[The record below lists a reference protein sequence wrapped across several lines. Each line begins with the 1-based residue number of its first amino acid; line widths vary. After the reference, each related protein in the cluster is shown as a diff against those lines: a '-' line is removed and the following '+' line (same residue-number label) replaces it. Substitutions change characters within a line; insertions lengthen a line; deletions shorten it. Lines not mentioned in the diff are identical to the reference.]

1 MKSTKKT
8 RLQVIIA
15 VVGLLILAYYL
26 SKWIEKKMTSSDDG
40 DDFSFGVGR
49 GSSDDNT
56 PATFPLRKGSGISL
70 PGSQEVLHLQ
80 QWLNAT
86 GPAPKANYDPT
97 VMAHDWVNPD
107 GKFGDL
113 TEAALYQATSMK
125 QVSQAYYLAKG
136 MQNY

>member
-49 GSSDDNT
+49 GGSDTADV
-56 PATFPLRKGSGISL
+56 FPLRKGSGITL
-70 PGSQEVLHLQ
+70 PGGEEVTHLQ
-80 QWLNAT
+80 KWLNA
-86 GPAPKANYDPT
+86 GPIIGLSQPT
-97 VMAHDWVNPD
+97 ADGIQPHNSVTVD
-107 GKFGDL
+107 GKFGSE
-113 TEAALYQATSMK
+113 TENSLHQATGMT
-125 QVSQAYYLAKG
+125 QVTQAYYITKG